1 MARAVTVT
9 RDDAEEEKEKAM
21 AELKARAADMSKGAG
36 LRQLRQIMVRIMKGE
51 TAMRLEIW
59 RTCVKMDAY
68 AEYAEL
74 QAALEA
80 QLHAQEAAQAEAAEQ
95 ATCAGG
101 HAEDGSEAKT
111 DMLDVE
117 FMSVKQIKEEIAG
130 HELPKDGSGGG
141 CCCTRVDVEAICYA
155 L

>member
-1 MARAVTVT
+1 MQALSGKGKRGKKL
-9 RDDAEEEKEKAM
+9 REEILA
-21 AELKARAADMSKGAG
+21 LKRS
-36 LRQLRQIMVRIMKGE
+36 E
-51 TAMRLEIW
+51 E
-59 RTCVKMDAY
+59 
-68 AEYAEL
+68 
-74 QAALEA
+74 AAL
-80 QLHAQEAAQAEAAEQ
+80 AAAEAAEQ